1 MSLRWILAV
10 SVHHAMA
17 GNDEFTTFWLQSDR
31 GTLARR
37 TDACYRATQSDE
49 GAEHMEERID
59 RLADLVQTIADERLE
74 YPSTPDP
81 VISSAVLSVPIGE
94 ASQWMTHPVPAYLYV
109 LEGTLT
115 VEFEDGRRY
124 EFQEGRAFLQ
134 CRTMW
139 HRGRNFGS
147 KPVKF
152 LAVFM
157 GSKSVPYILHPPKE
171 GAGAHWPV
179 ASAETASTRLAKM
192 LTGGS

>member
-1 MSLRWILAV
+1 
-10 SVHHAMA
+10 MA
-17 GNDEFTTFWLQSDR
+17 EKIN
-31 GTLARR
+31 
-37 TDACYRATQSDE
+37 
-49 GAEHMEERID
+49 
-59 RLADLVQTIADERLE
+59 RLPDLVQTIAEERLE

-81 VISSAVLSVPIGE
+81 VISSAVLSVPVGE
-94 ASQWMTHPVPAYLYV
+94 ATQWMVHPVPAYLYV

-124 EFQEGRAFLQ
+124 EFQEGLAFLQ
-134 CRTMW
+134 CRTVW

-171 GAGAHWPV
+171 GAGARGGA
-179 ASAETASTRLAKM
+179 ASPETASRHLADAA
-192 LTGGS
+192 GGS